1 MPLIQRK
8 RRAVSALK
16 YMSQAVRLTIA
27 FKQPEEEDDES
38 PNDSP
43 QPATQRR
50 REQASPEDDAFDGDL
65 GAQADS
71 SQDQM
76 VKKLVR
82 LALSSEYQRRPI
94 RRADISEKV
103 LGSQGRQFKAVF
115 DQAQQDLRA
124 VFGMELRELPAKD
137 KVTLQQR
144 RGKIILSCASYVIV
158 KY

>member
-1 MPLIQRK
+1 
-8 RRAVSALK
+8 V
-16 YMSQAVRLTIA
+16 
-27 FKQPEEEDDES
+27 
-38 PNDSP
+38 
-43 QPATQRR
+43 TQRR
-50 REQASPEDDAFDGDL
+50 REASPEDDAFNGDG
-65 GAQADS
+65 GTQADS

-82 LALSSEYQRRPI
+82 LALASEYQRRPI

-103 LGSQGRQFKAVF
+103 LGSQGREFKTVF

-144 RGKIILSCASYVIV
+144 RGKLTLRCVQ
-158 KY
+158 

>member
-1 MPLIQRK
+1 
-8 RRAVSALK
+8 
-16 YMSQAVRLTIA
+16 
-27 FKQPEEEDDES
+27 
-38 PNDSP
+38 
-43 QPATQRR
+43 
-50 REQASPEDDAFDGDL
+50 
-65 GAQADS
+65 
-71 SQDQM
+71 M

-82 LALSSEYQRRPI
+82 LALASEYQRRPI

-144 RGKIILSCASYVIV
+144 RGKNHLVACLVDCHEILTVDSRCEVRQTKQDHRLLGAHFHSTSCAA
-158 KY
+158 